1 MNARD
6 TRKKETIR
14 RILDAAAQ
22 AFAAAGFEGAR
33 IDDIANR
40 AGVNKAMIY
49 YHIGDKKAL
58 YTRVLHAVFG
68 DAAARLAANLEHAA
82 SPTEKIKTYIRS
94 ISETIEKHPHL
105 PPVMMREMAAGG
117 VNLPEIVAGDL
128 ALIIGTVA
136 RLLSEGRACGEFR
149 DVHPF
154 VLHMMVVGGFSFF
167 KTSGPARHR
176 YAELMTHN
184 LSKPGDDETMDPEN
198 EIEKIVLNAVSKYK
212 NSG

>member
-1 MNARD
+1 MRTRD
-6 TRKKETIR
+6 AKKKETIQ
-14 RILDAAAQ
+14 RILDAAAR

-58 YTRVLHAVFG
+58 YSEVLHDMFG
-68 DAAARLAANLEHAA
+68 DAAARLTANLEHAA
-82 SPTEKIKTYIRS
+82 DPTEKIKAYVHS
-94 ISETIEKHPHL
+94 IFETIERHPHL

-117 VNLPEIVAGDL
+117 VNLPEIVASDL
-128 ALIIGTVA
+128 ASIISTVV
-136 RLLSEGRACGEFR
+136 RLLNEGRECGELR

-167 KTSGPARHR
+167 KTSGPARNR
-176 YAELMTHN
+176 YTGLMTHT
-184 LSKPGDDETMDPEN
+184 LSKSGEENSTALKN
-198 EIEKIVLNAVSKYK
+198 EIEKIVLNAVSK
-212 NSG
+212 

>member
-1 MNARD
+1 MNARE

-22 AFAAAGFEGAR
+22 AFAATGFEGAR

-68 DAAARLAANLEHAA
+68 DAAARLNANLEHAA
-82 SPTEKIKTYIRS
+82 NPTEKIKAYIRS
-94 ISETIEKHPHL
+94 IFEIIEKHPHL

-117 VNLPEIVAGDL
+117 VNLPEVVAGEL
-128 ALIIGTVA
+128 ALIIDTVA
-136 RLLSEGRACGEFR
+136 RLLSEGSACGEFR
-149 DVHPF
+149 DVHPL

-167 KTSGPARHR
+167 KTSGPTRHR
-176 YAELMTHN
+176 YAGLMTGT
-184 LSKPGDDETMDPEN
+184 LSKPGDDETMDLEN

-212 NSG
+212 ISE

>member
-1 MNARD
+1 MSARE
-6 TRKKETIR
+6 TRKIETIR

-58 YTRVLHAVFG
+58 YTRVLHDVFG
-68 DAAARLAANLEHAA
+68 DTAARLAANLEHAA
-82 SPTEKIKTYIRS
+82 SPTEKIKAYIHS
-94 ISETIEKHPHL
+94 IFETIERHPHL

-136 RLLSEGRACGEFR
+136 RLLSEGRECGEFEA
-149 DVHPF
+149 VHPF

-176 YAELMTHN
+176 HAGLMTHTVG
-184 LSKPGDDETMDPEN
+184 KPGDEETMDLEN
-198 EIEKIVLNAVSKYK
+198 EVEKIVLNAVSK
-212 NSG
+212 